1 MIHGIR
7 ERVKADTVI
16 KYGNRYLIHAVILVA
31 AWGGMFRQSFNCDTL
46 THMLQPRENIDIM
59 LQHGRYLTAL
69 QDFLLY
75 LCGIST
81 TDHTGITAAA
91 EVLLLAGALCVI
103 QDCFEKVTAIFEE
116 QNRQEQS
123 LYTGLT
129 WTALH
134 ALMFTNVLFAESFMF
149 GECALMFGMA
159 YLLAAFGVYA
169 FTRQRYLLAFLLFFL
184 STMEYQAAV
193 IYGAILLSVWI
204 FIRNGCRLDRRA
216 VCQEILAGG
225 MTIGSGLLNIWSLD
239 LLAGLGVIRE
249 AGRSVSLGN
258 IWEKML
264 LCLKDLGAIL
274 ISSRGLLPGIGLPFW
289 ITMAALL
296 MTVCLLK
303 KEKGWKAVGYYVLLV
318 CAMTGMVYILPMVQY
333 DTRTYPRFIWIFYVV
348 QSMLLLMAFWMF
360 YQKYP
365 ENGSRRGLLGKMA
378 FCYMSCGYLVLQIL
392 FCNIIVTNHMVS
404 NTLDRT
410 YASMIYQKI
419 TEYEEATGI
428 QVTKLGVANDT
439 DAPLAYENV
448 YYKTDQI
455 NERALGMV
463 TNTLMNVVSGRT
475 FEKVRM
481 DEAVFGEHFEGR
493 DWEYFD
499 ASQQLVIVEDTAYW
513 VVF

>member
-1 MIHGIR
+1 MIHRIG
-7 ERVKADTVI
+7 ERVKADTVL
-16 KYGNRYLIHAVILVA
+16 KYGNRYLIHVVILVA

-46 THMLQPRENIDIM
+46 THMLQPRANIDIM
-59 LQHGRYLTAL
+59 MQHGRYLTAL

-81 TDHTGITAAA
+81 TDHTGITAVA
-91 EVLLLAGALCVI
+91 EVLLLALALCIV
-103 QDCFEKVTAIFEE
+103 QGCFERMTDIFGD
-116 QNRQEQS
+116 QNRQKQS
-123 LYTGLT
+123 LYAGLS
-129 WTALH
+129 WTAVH

-204 FIRNGCRLDRRA
+204 FIRNEYRLDRRA
-216 VCQEILAGG
+216 VCQEMLAGG

-239 LLAGLGVIRE
+239 LLAGLGVVSE

-258 IWEKML
+258 IWEKMMI
-264 LCLKDLGAIL
+264 CLKDLGAIL
-274 ISSRGLLPGIGLPFW
+274 VSSRGLLPGIGLPFW
-289 ITMAALL
+289 TSMAAVVL
-296 MTVCLLK
+296 TVWLLK
-303 KEKGWKAVGYYVLLV
+303 KEKGWKAAGYYLLLV
-318 CAMTGMVYILPMVQY
+318 FAMTGMIYILPMVQY
-333 DTRTYPRFIWIFYVV
+333 DTRTYPRFIWVFYVV
-348 QSMLLLMAFWMF
+348 QSMLLLLAFRMLA
-360 YQKYP
+360 QKYP
-365 ENGSRRGLLGKMA
+365 ADGSRGGLFWKMA
-378 FCYMSCGYLVLQIL
+378 FCYMSCGYLVIQIL

-410 YASMIYQKI
+410 YAAMICQKI

-475 FEKVRM
+475 FEKVGM
-481 DEAVFGEHFEGR
+481 DEAVFREYFEGR
-493 DWEYFD
+493 DWDYFD
-499 ASQQLVIVEDTAYW
+499 ASQQLVIVGDTAYW
-513 VVF
+513 MVF